1 MVYVRTL
8 HDAAL
13 ELVSNLP
20 LKQRLV
26 NAYSKH
32 LEHLDGSM
40 MPASLGEMWARLRA
54 DLTAQPTVSG
64 ESAVQATVRKLG
76 SAELEA
82 LAGRILG
89 LYRDA
94 ATVGALRV
102 VEDPRRERADAR
114 AADDLPL
121 SFLSR
126 A

>member
-1 MVYVRTL
+1 MAYVRTL

-26 NAYSKH
+26 NSYSKH
-32 LEHLDGSM
+32 LEHIDSAA
-40 MPASLGEMWARLRA
+40 MPASVADLWSRLRA
-54 DLTAQPTVSG
+54 DLTTQPPLSG

-76 SAELEA
+76 AADLEA
-82 LAGRILG
+82 LAARILV

-102 VEDPRRERADAR
+102 VEDPRRDRDEAR
-114 AADDLPL
+114 PQEELPF

>member
-1 MVYVRTL
+1 MAYVRTL
-8 HDAAL
+8 HAAAL

-32 LEHLDGSM
+32 LEQIDGSD
-40 MPASLGEMWARLRA
+40 MPAAVADAWMRLKA
-54 DLTAQPTVSG
+54 NLTAHRPLSG

-76 SAELEA
+76 AAELEA
-82 LAGRILG
+82 LAARILG
-89 LYRDA
+89 LCRDA
-94 ATVGALRV
+94 ATLGAIRV
-102 VEDPRRERADAR
+102 VEDPRRDREDVHPQEE
-114 AADDLPL
+114 LPY